1 MEATGDMEATEADA
15 PTMGAARTMA
25 MATTRKGQPPQL
37 EATGMAEPAAYGLW
51 FLVVLNSALFILFAF
66 SFSHPRSKRDWR
78 AFGGYSAFIIALFT
92 EMYGVPLTIYLL
104 SGWLLNRYPNLDVL
118 THNTGHLWSTLIGW
132 PYDPHFSPFHIASY
146 VALAY
151 GFILLARAWPIL
163 LKAQRSGTM
172 ATTGPY
178 ARIRHPQY
186 AGFLL
191 IMLGFL
197 LQWPTLITLAM
208 FPNPGR
214 HVRALGAAGGT
225 RR

>member
-1 MEATGDMEATEADA
+1 MADDS
-15 PTMGAARTMA
+15 
-25 MATTRKGQPPQL
+25 
-37 EATGMAEPAAYGLW
+37 YGLW
-51 FLVVLNSALFILFAF
+51 LLVVLNSALFILFAF

-78 AFGGYSAFIIALFT
+78 AFGGYSAFIVALFT
-92 EMYGVPLTIYLL
+92 EMYGIPLTIYLL

-132 PYDPHFSPFHIASY
+132 PYDPHISPFHIASY
-146 VALAY
+146 VAIGY
-151 GFILLARAWPIL
+151 GFLLLARAWPIL
-163 LKAQRSGTM
+163 LKAQRSGTL

-191 IMLGFL
+191 IMVGFL

-208 FPNPGR
+208 FPILAIMY
-214 HVRALGAAGGT
+214 VRLAQREERDVEAEFGDEW
-225 RR
+225 RRYAQRTPRFWPSRKTPQPAPA